1 MKSTTIP
8 MRILLIIASLL
19 ICSFP
24 CNLSA
29 DTPQIRVSVETRGLD
44 NDDPRML
51 SALLR
56 EFRKLDGVVVT
67 DTQPA
72 LKITCNVLR
81 AHTEDGRFVGYACST
96 ALTDANNYLIAHT
109 VHKASTID
117 MLAHAIALEA
127 DGEFIEQM
135 RRAAQPSASP

>member
-1 MKSTTIP
+1 MSGGMTSKIP
-8 MRILLIIASLL
+8 AYVYRLRPTPKFHLLPLVASLF
-19 ICSFP
+19 ICSLP

-29 DTPQIRVSVETRGLD
+29 DTPQIRISVETRGLD

-51 SALLR
+51 SALSR

-72 LKITCNVLR
+72 LKITCDVLG

-96 ALTDANNYLIAHT
+96 AVTD
-109 VHKASTID
+109 
-117 MLAHAIALEA
+117 
-127 DGEFIEQM
+127 
-135 RRAAQPSASP
+135 